1 MGAPPILSTEERRAA
16 LRAAVAARKLR
27 AAFKEEIK
35 SGSKSWKDAF
45 SASDDSIKKMR
56 VRELIESLPGYGEV
70 RAKNILEKAGIS
82 PTRRVG
88 GVGRS
93 QYEKLLE
100 LLKGDK

>member
-1 MGAPPILSTEERRAA
+1 MGAPPNLTTQERRDA
-16 LRAAVAARKLR
+16 LKAAVAARRTR

-35 SGSKSWKDAF
+35 VGKKSWKDAF
-45 SASDDSIKKMR
+45 SAQDESIKKMR
-56 VRELIESLPGYGEV
+56 VRELIESLPGVGEV
-70 RAKNILEKAGIS
+70 RAKNILERAGIS

-100 LLKGDK
+100 LMKVN

>member
-1 MGAPPILSTEERRAA
+1 MGAPPKLTTQERRDA
-16 LRAAVAARKLR
+16 LKAAVAARRSR

-35 SGSKSWKDAF
+35 VGRKSWKDAF
-45 SASDDSIKKMR
+45 SAQDESIKKMR
-56 VRELIESLPGYGEV
+56 VRELIESLPGVGEV
-70 RAKNILEKAGIS
+70 RAKNILERAGIS

-100 LLKGDK
+100 LMKVN

>member
-1 MGAPPILSTEERRAA
+1 MGAPPKLTTQERRDA
-16 LRAAVAARKLR
+16 LKAAVAARRSR

-35 SGSKSWKDAF
+35 VGRKSWKDAF
-45 SASDDSIKKMR
+45 SAQDESIKKMR
-56 VRELIESLPGYGEV
+56 VRELIESLPGVGEV
-70 RAKNILEKAGIS
+70 RAKNILERAGIS

-100 LLKGDK
+100 LMKAN

>member
-1 MGAPPILSTEERRAA
+1 MGAPPNLTTQERRDA
-16 LRAAVAARKLR
+16 LKAAVAARRTR

-35 SGSKSWKDAF
+35 VGKKSWKDAF
-45 SASDDSIKKMR
+45 SAQDESIKKMR
-56 VRELIESLPGYGEV
+56 VRELIESLPGVGEV
-70 RAKNILEKAGIS
+70 RARNILERAGIS

-100 LLKGDK
+100 LMKVN

>member
-1 MGAPPILSTEERRAA
+1 MGAPPNLTTQERRDA
-16 LRAAVAARKLR
+16 LRAAVAARRSR

-35 SGSKSWKDAF
+35 VGKKSWKDAF
-45 SASDDSIKKMR
+45 SAQDESIKKMR
-56 VRELIESLPGYGEV
+56 VRELIESLPGVGEV
-70 RAKNILEKAGIS
+70 RARNILERAGIS

-100 LLKGDK
+100 LMKVN

>member
-1 MGAPPILSTEERRAA
+1 MGAPPKLTTQERRDA
-16 LRAAVAARKLR
+16 LKAAVAARRSR

-35 SGSKSWKDAF
+35 VGKKSWKDAF
-45 SASDDSIKKMR
+45 SAQDESIKKMR
-56 VRELIESLPGYGEV
+56 VRELIESLPGVGEV
-70 RAKNILEKAGIS
+70 RATNILERAGIS

-100 LLKGDK
+100 LMKVN

>member
-1 MGAPPILSTEERRAA
+1 MGAPPKLTTQERRDAHK
-16 LRAAVAARKLR
+16 AAVAARRFR

-35 SGSKSWKDAF
+35 VGKKSWRDAF
-45 SASDDSIKKMR
+45 SAQDESIKKMR
-56 VRELIESLPGYGEV
+56 VRELIESLPGVGEV
-70 RAKNILEKAGIS
+70 RAKNILERAGIS

-100 LLKGDK
+100 LMKVN

>member
-1 MGAPPILSTEERRAA
+1 MGAPPKLSAQERRDA
-16 LRAAVAARKLR
+16 LKAAVAARRTR

-35 SGSKSWKDAF
+35 VGKKSWKDAF
-45 SASDDSIKKMR
+45 SAQDESIKKMR
-56 VRELIESLPGYGEV
+56 VRELIESLPGVGEV

-100 LLKGDK
+100 IMKVN

>member
-1 MGAPPILSTEERRAA
+1 MGAPPKLTTQERRDA
-16 LRAAVAARKLR
+16 LKAAVAARRTR

-35 SGSKSWKDAF
+35 VGKKSWKDAF
-45 SASDDSIKKMR
+45 SAQDESIKKMR
-56 VRELIESLPGYGEV
+56 VRELIESLPGVGEV
-70 RAKNILEKAGIS
+70 RAKNILERAGIS

-100 LLKGDK
+100 LMKVN

>member
-1 MGAPPILSTEERRAA
+1 MGAPPKLTTQERRDA
-16 LRAAVAARKLR
+16 LKAAVAARRSR

-35 SGSKSWKDAF
+35 VGRKSWRDAF
-45 SASDDSIKKMR
+45 SAQDESIKKMR
-56 VRELIESLPGYGEV
+56 VRELIESLPGVGEV

-100 LLKGDK
+100 LMKVN

>member
-1 MGAPPILSTEERRAA
+1 MGAPPKLTTQERRDA
-16 LRAAVAARKLR
+16 LKAAVAARRSR

-35 SGSKSWKDAF
+35 VGKKSWKDAF
-45 SASDDSIKKMR
+45 SAQDESIKKMR
-56 VRELIESLPGYGEV
+56 VRELIESLPGVGEV

-100 LLKGDK
+100 LLRAN

>member
-1 MGAPPILSTEERRAA
+1 MGAPPNLTTQERRDA
-16 LRAAVAARKLR
+16 LKAAVAARRTR

-35 SGSKSWKDAF
+35 VGKKSWKDAF
-45 SASDDSIKKMR
+45 SAQEESIKKMR
-56 VRELIESLPGYGEV
+56 VRELIESLPGVGEV

-100 LLKGDK
+100 LMKVN

>member
-1 MGAPPILSTEERRAA
+1 MGTPPHLTTQERRDA
-16 LRAAVAARKLR
+16 LKAAVAARRTR

-35 SGSKSWKDAF
+35 VGKKSWKDAF
-45 SASDDSIKKMR
+45 SAQDESIKKMR
-56 VRELIESLPGYGEV
+56 VRELIESLPGVGEV

-100 LLKGDK
+100 LMKAD

>member
-1 MGAPPILSTEERRAA
+1 MGAPPNLTTQERRDA
-16 LRAAVAARKLR
+16 LKAAVAARRSR

-35 SGSKSWKDAF
+35 VGKKSWKDAF
-45 SASDDSIKKMR
+45 SAQDESIKKMR
-56 VRELIESLPGYGEV
+56 VRELIESLPGVGEV
-70 RAKNILEKAGIS
+70 RARNILERAGIS

-100 LLKGDK
+100 LMKVN

>member
-1 MGAPPILSTEERRAA
+1 MGAPPNLTTQERRDA
-16 LRAAVAARKLR
+16 LKAAVAARRSR

-35 SGSKSWKDAF
+35 VGKKSWKDAF
-45 SASDDSIKKMR
+45 SAQDESIKKMR
-56 VRELIESLPGYGEV
+56 VRELIESLPGVGEI
-70 RAKNILEKAGIS
+70 RAKNILERAGIS

-100 LLKGDK
+100 LMKVN

>member
-1 MGAPPILSTEERRAA
+1 MGAPPKLTTQERRDA
-16 LRAAVAARKLR
+16 LKAAVAARRIR

-35 SGSKSWKDAF
+35 VGKKSWKDAF
-45 SASDDSIKKMR
+45 SAQDESIKKMR
-56 VRELIESLPGYGEV
+56 VRELIESLPGVGEV
-70 RAKNILEKAGIS
+70 RAKNILERAGIS

-100 LLKGDK
+100 LMRAN

>member
-1 MGAPPILSTEERRAA
+1 MGAPPKLTTQERRDA
-16 LRAAVAARKLR
+16 LKAAVAARRSR

-35 SGSKSWKDAF
+35 VGKKSWKDAF
-45 SASDDSIKKMR
+45 SAQDESIKKMR
-56 VRELIESLPGYGEV
+56 VRELIESLPGVGEV
-70 RAKNILEKAGIS
+70 RAKNILERAGIS

-100 LLKGDK
+100 LMKVN

>member
-1 MGAPPILSTEERRAA
+1 MGAPPNLTTQERSDA
-16 LRAAVAARKLR
+16 LKAAVAARRSR

-35 SGSKSWKDAF
+35 VGKKSWKDAF
-45 SASDDSIKKMR
+45 SAQDESIKKMR
-56 VRELIESLPGYGEV
+56 VRELIESLPGVGEV
-70 RAKNILEKAGIS
+70 RARNILEKAGIS

-100 LLKGDK
+100 LMKAN

>member
-1 MGAPPILSTEERRAA
+1 MGAPPKLTTQERRDA
-16 LRAAVAARKLR
+16 LKAAVAARRSR

-35 SGSKSWKDAF
+35 EGKKSWKDAF
-45 SASDDSIKKMR
+45 SAQDGSIKKMR
-56 VRELIESLPGYGEV
+56 VRELIESLPGVGEV

-100 LLKGDK
+100 LMRAN

>member
-1 MGAPPILSTEERRAA
+1 MGAPPKLTTQERRDA
-16 LRAAVAARKLR
+16 LKAAVAARRSR

-35 SGSKSWKDAF
+35 VGKKSWKDAF
-45 SASDDSIKKMR
+45 SAQDESIKKMR
-56 VRELIESLPGYGEV
+56 VRELIESLPGVGEV
-70 RAKNILEKAGIS
+70 RAKNILERAGIS

-100 LLKGDK
+100 LMRAN

>member
-1 MGAPPILSTEERRAA
+1 MGAPPNLTTQERRDA
-16 LRAAVAARKLR
+16 LKAAVAARRSR

-35 SGSKSWKDAF
+35 VGKKSWKDAF
-45 SASDDSIKKMR
+45 SAQDESIKKMR
-56 VRELIESLPGYGEV
+56 VRELIESLPGVGEV
-70 RAKNILEKAGIS
+70 RARNILERAGIS

-100 LLKGDK
+100 LMKAN

>member
-1 MGAPPILSTEERRAA
+1 MGAPPNLTTQERRDA
-16 LRAAVAARKLR
+16 LKAAVAARRSR

-35 SGSKSWKDAF
+35 VGKKSWRDAF
-45 SASDDSIKKMR
+45 SAQDESIKKMR
-56 VRELIESLPGYGEV
+56 VRELIESLPGVGEV
-70 RAKNILEKAGIS
+70 RARNILEKAGIS

-100 LLKGDK
+100 LMKAN

>member
-1 MGAPPILSTEERRAA
+1 MGAPPKLTTQERRDA
-16 LRAAVAARKLR
+16 LKAAVAARRSR

-35 SGSKSWKDAF
+35 AGKKSWKDAF
-45 SASDDSIKKMR
+45 SAQDESIKKMR
-56 VRELIESLPGYGEV
+56 VRELIESLPGVGEV
-70 RAKNILEKAGIS
+70 RAKNILERAGIS

-100 LLKGDK
+100 LMKVN

>member
-1 MGAPPILSTEERRAA
+1 MGAPPNLTTQERSDA
-16 LRAAVAARKLR
+16 LKAAVAARRSR

-35 SGSKSWKDAF
+35 VGKKSWKDAF
-45 SASDDSIKKMR
+45 SAQDESIKKMR
-56 VRELIESLPGYGEV
+56 VRELIESLPGVGEV

-100 LLKGDK
+100 LMKVN

>member
-1 MGAPPILSTEERRAA
+1 MGAPPNLTTQERRDA
-16 LRAAVAARKLR
+16 LKAAVAARRTR

-35 SGSKSWKDAF
+35 VGKKSWKDAF
-45 SASDDSIKKMR
+45 SAQDESIKKMR
-56 VRELIESLPGYGEV
+56 VRELIESLPGVGEV

-100 LLKGDK
+100 LMKAK

>member
-1 MGAPPILSTEERRAA
+1 MGAPPKLTTQERRDA
-16 LRAAVAARKLR
+16 LRAAVAARRSR
-27 AAFKEEIK
+27 AVFKEEIK
-35 SGSKSWKDAF
+35 VGKKSWKDAF
-45 SASDDSIKKMR
+45 SAKDESIKKMR
-56 VRELIESLPGYGEV
+56 VRELIESLPGVGEV

-100 LLKGDK
+100 LMKVN

>member
-1 MGAPPILSTEERRAA
+1 MGAPPNLTTQERRDA
-16 LRAAVAARKLR
+16 LKAAVAARRIR

-35 SGSKSWKDAF
+35 VGKKSWKDAF
-45 SASDDSIKKMR
+45 SAQDESIKKMR
-56 VRELIESLPGYGEV
+56 VRELIESLPGVGEV
-70 RAKNILEKAGIS
+70 RAKNILERAGIS

-100 LLKGDK
+100 LMKVN

>member
-1 MGAPPILSTEERRAA
+1 MGAPPNLTTQERRDA
-16 LRAAVAARKLR
+16 LKAAVAARRSR

-35 SGSKSWKDAF
+35 VGKKSWKDAF
-45 SASDDSIKKMR
+45 SAQDESIKKMR
-56 VRELIESLPGYGEV
+56 VRELIESLPGVGEV
-70 RAKNILEKAGIS
+70 RAKNILERAGIS

-100 LLKGDK
+100 LMKVN

>member
-1 MGAPPILSTEERRAA
+1 MGAPPKLSAQERRDA
-16 LRAAVAARKLR
+16 LKAAVAARRTR

-35 SGSKSWKDAF
+35 VGKKSWKDAF
-45 SASDDSIKKMR
+45 SAQDESIKKMR
-56 VRELIESLPGYGEV
+56 VRELIESLPGVGEV

-93 QYEKLLE
+93 QYVKLLE
-100 LLKGDK
+100 LMKAN

>member
-1 MGAPPILSTEERRAA
+1 MGAPPNLTTQERRDA
-16 LRAAVAARKLR
+16 LKAAVAARRSR

-35 SGSKSWKDAF
+35 VGRKSWKDAF
-45 SASDDSIKKMR
+45 SAQDESIKKMR
-56 VRELIESLPGYGEV
+56 VRELIESLPGVGEV
-70 RAKNILEKAGIS
+70 RARNILEKAGIS

-100 LLKGDK
+100 LMKAN

>member
-1 MGAPPILSTEERRAA
+1 MGAPPKLTTQERRDA
-16 LRAAVAARKLR
+16 LKAAVAARRSR

-35 SGSKSWKDAF
+35 VGKKSWKDAF
-45 SASDDSIKKMR
+45 SAQDESIKKMR
-56 VRELIESLPGYGEV
+56 VRELIESLPGVGEV
-70 RAKNILEKAGIS
+70 RAKNILERAGIS

-100 LLKGDK
+100 LLRAN

>member
-1 MGAPPILSTEERRAA
+1 MGAPPKLTTQERRDA
-16 LRAAVAARKLR
+16 LKAAVAARRSR

-35 SGSKSWKDAF
+35 VGKKSWKEAF
-45 SASDDSIKKMR
+45 SAQDESIKKMR
-56 VRELIESLPGYGEV
+56 VRELIESLPGVGEV
-70 RAKNILEKAGIS
+70 RAKNILERAGIS

-100 LLKGDK
+100 LMKAN